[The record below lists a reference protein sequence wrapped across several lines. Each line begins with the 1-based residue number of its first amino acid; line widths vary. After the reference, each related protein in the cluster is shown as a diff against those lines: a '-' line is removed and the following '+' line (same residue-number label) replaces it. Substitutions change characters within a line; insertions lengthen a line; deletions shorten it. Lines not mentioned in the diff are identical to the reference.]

1 MNSNNNY
8 YEYYAKNVIN
18 NIYPYLINDLEIYC
32 PFPIENKIILEI
44 GTGPGYVLKALSKK
58 KFSKILGIDKSLDML
73 LRAKQLNNHA
83 DKLTLCCSKA
93 EKIPFKTAYV
103 DIVISRGSMFFW
115 DDIEAVDVSALHVPS
130 CFCRVGIGR
139 QRVWHLERL
148 QRADDVSGRSAAVL
162 VHNSQRQLFR
172 QSLLHQRREKEAAEE
187 REDHGATQKERA
199 AEQLLRLRHKHFP
212 KAFSDLFH
220 VSERQCRGFDN
231 IENSAAGGSL

>member
-83 DKLTLCCSKA
+83 DQLTLCCSKA

-115 DDIEAVDVSALHVPS
+115 DDIEAS
-130 CFCRVGIGR
+130 FMEIYRVLKPNGFAMLGGGYG
-139 QRVWHLERL
+139 LSTPE
-148 QRADDVSGRSAAVL
+148 
-162 VHNSQRQLFR
+162 
-172 QSLLHQRREKEAAEE
+172 SLITEISNYQEN
-187 REDHGATQKERA
+187 
-199 AEQLLRLRHKHFP
+199 HKHRSLKP
-212 KAFSDLFH
+212 KIDIEKCLDIMRNIGGKAGIESKKGH
-220 VSERQCRGFDN
+220 GFWLIWN
-231 IENSAAGGSL
+231 K